1 MIIILEY
8 IVVAVWVGFVAV
20 WVGFVGFV
28 GCNCDILVVIQNL

>member
-8 IVVAVWVGFVAV
+8 IVVAVWVGFV
-20 WVGFVGFV
+20 

>member
-8 IVVAVWVGFVAV
+8 IVVAVWVGF
-20 WVGFVGFV
+20 VGFVGFV